1 MLKVVKFGGT
11 SLADAVQFAKVKSIV
26 ESDDTRKVVVVS
38 APGKRTPDDYKVT
51 DLLYLCAAHLKYK
64 VSSKDIFEMIRS
76 RYKDIAIELKL
87 SIDID
92 KEFDIL
98 WNQMQQGITE
108 NELASRGEYFSARL
122 MADYLGYTFIDSIN
136 WVKFNFDGTINYET
150 SYNALL
156 QITEGNKV
164 VIPGFYGVMP
174 DGRVH
179 TFTRGGSDVTGALAA
194 AALKADV
201 YENWTD
207 VSGILMA
214 DPRIVKDPEPIRS
227 VTYSD
232 LRELSYMG
240 ASVLHEEAV
249 FPVRE
254 ANILLNIRNTNEPS
268 NIGTT
273 ILEKISEDTSN
284 IHITGI
290 AGRKGMTVISIS
302 KNSIS
307 AEPGALIKV
316 LDILAKRN
324 INVEYIPSG
333 IDSISIVVSSERV
346 EKCLYEMLG
355 EIQKKIKPDKIAAL
369 EHIATIAVVSRKF
382 SKIPHLQGM
391 ILDALGD
398 QDIVIKLIVQ
408 GADGLNIIIGVDE
421 NVFEKSIQALY
432 QRFLF

>member
-1 MLKVVKFGGT
+1 MIEVNGLTKIYDGFRAVDNVDLVAKGG
-11 SLADAVQFAKVKSIV
+11 
-26 ESDDTRKVVVVS
+26 
-38 APGKRTPDDYKVT
+38 KVT
-51 DLLYLCAAHLKYK
+51 
-64 VSSKDIFEMIRS
+64 
-76 RYKDIAIELKL
+76 
-87 SIDID
+87 
-92 KEFDIL
+92 
-98 WNQMQQGITE
+98 
-108 NELASRGEYFSARL
+108 
-122 MADYLGYTFIDSIN
+122 
-136 WVKFNFDGTINYET
+136 
-150 SYNALL
+150 
-156 QITEGNKV
+156 
-164 VIPGFYGVMP
+164 
-174 DGRVH
+174 
-179 TFTRGGSDVTGALAA
+179 
-194 AALKADV
+194 
-201 YENWTD
+201 
-207 VSGILMA
+207 
-214 DPRIVKDPEPIRS
+214 
-227 VTYSD
+227 
-232 LRELSYMG
+232 
-240 ASVLHEEAV
+240 
-249 FPVRE
+249 
-254 ANILLNIRNTNEPS
+254 ILLGPN
-268 NIGTT
+268 G
-273 ILEKISEDTSN
+273 EKISEDTSN